1 MPPNGPVLQRV
12 MAALE
17 RMGSG
22 YAPRLSPDGK
32 HMVFTH
38 RHKEPFTLPTGPH
51 LTMGDAWDTVAKRVS
66 LHEFL
71 QHWDPVETFDEPPP

>member
-1 MPPNGPVLQRV
+1 
-12 MAALE
+12 
-17 RMGSG
+17 
-22 YAPRLSPDGK
+22 
-32 HMVFTH
+32 MVFTH